1 MVAIL
6 TIDEVLSA
14 VKCSRSTLYVL
25 MRREAF
31 PAPFKVGPRR
41 NRWVASEVEAWLEK
55 QVAARV
61 A

>member
-1 MVAIL
+1 MVAIM
-6 TIDEVLSA
+6 TIEEVLSA

-25 MRREAF
+25 MRREQF

-41 NRWVASEVEAWLEK
+41 NRWVAAEVAEWLEK
-55 QVAARV
+55 QVAARG